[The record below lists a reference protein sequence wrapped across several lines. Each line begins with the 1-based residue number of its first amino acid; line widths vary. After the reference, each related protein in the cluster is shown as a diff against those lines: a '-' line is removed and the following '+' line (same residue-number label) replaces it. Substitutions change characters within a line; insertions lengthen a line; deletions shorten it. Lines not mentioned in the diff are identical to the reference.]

1 MLLEFF
7 SKTNHKHFIMLH
19 WNLKCDKYR
28 EVQIYLKNKQFTPD
42 SARKKNIYGPSKSE
56 KKTTLSR

>member
-1 MLLEFF
+1 
-7 SKTNHKHFIMLH
+7 MLH

-28 EVQIYLKNKQFTPD
+28 AVQIYLKNKQFTPD

-56 KKTTLSR
+56 KDNTEQIANQNT